1 MSSSFRPSVDEQT
14 LSKRSEF
21 YVIEYGKRKEK
32 DMIRSMT
39 GFGRDHRII
48 DGREYLVEIR
58 SVNSRYY
65 EFNAK
70 LPRQYMF
77 LEEKLKSLVKS
88 KMSRGKVE
96 VSLSIYNIGSIET
109 AVSVNDAVVE
119 NYINVLRATGEKFGL
134 KDDLTMSTVFRMTD
148 AFTIVRAETDEDKIW
163 AAVKET
169 AEAALERF
177 VAMREAE
184 GAKMKEDVLEKLAN
198 IEKMTLQVCEY
209 APETVTAYRERLFAK
224 MQEILENKQID
235 EQRILLEAGIYAE
248 KIAVDEETVR
258 LKSHF
263 VQFRD
268 MMNSDE
274 PIGRKLD
281 FLVQEMNREVNTTGS
296 KAQDLRI
303 TRLVVDMKSE
313 IEKIREQIQNI
324 E

>member
-1 MSSSFRPSVDEQT
+1 
-14 LSKRSEF
+14 
-21 YVIEYGKRKEK
+21 
-32 DMIRSMT
+32 MIRSMT

-48 DGREYLVEIR
+48 DGKEYLVEIR

-96 VSLSIYNIGSIET
+96 VSLSIYNIAAAET
-109 AVSVNDAVVE
+109 AVSVNDGVVE
-119 NYINVLRATGEKFGL
+119 NYLKVLRAAGEKFGL
-134 KDDLTMSTVFRMTD
+134 QDDLTLSSVFRMTD
-148 AFTIVRAETDEDKIW
+148 AFTVVRAETDEDKIW

-177 VAMREAE
+177 VSMRETE
-184 GAKMKEDVLEKLAN
+184 GVKMRDDILEKLAN
-198 IEKMTLQVCEY
+198 IEKMTEQVCEY
-209 APETVTAYRERLFAK
+209 APETVTAYREKLFAK

-263 VQFRD
+263 VQFRG

-274 PIGRKLD
+274 PVGRKLD

-296 KAQDLRI
+296 KAQDIRI

>member
-1 MSSSFRPSVDEQT
+1 
-14 LSKRSEF
+14 
-21 YVIEYGKRKEK
+21 
-32 DMIRSMT
+32 MIRSMT

-48 DGREYLVEIR
+48 DGREYLIEIR

-77 LEEKLKSLVKS
+77 LEEKLKSLVKAGI
-88 KMSRGKVE
+88 SRGKVE
-96 VSLSIYNIGSIET
+96 VSLSIYNIGTSET
-109 AVSVNDAVVE
+109 SVTVNEGVVE
-119 NYINVLRATGEKFGL
+119 NYLNVLRAAGEKFGL
-134 KDDLTMSTVFRMTD
+134 TDDLTVSTIFRMTD
-148 AFTIVRAETDEDKIW
+148 AFSVVRAEADEDKIW

-169 AEAALERF
+169 AEAALAKF
-177 VAMREAE
+177 IAMRETE
-184 GAKMKEDVLEKLAN
+184 GAKMKDDILEKLSN
-198 IEKMTLQVCEY
+198 IEKMTEKVCEY

-235 EQRILLEAGIYAE
+235 EQRIMLEAGIYAE

-281 FLVQEMNREVNTTGS
+281 FLVQEINREVNTTGS
-296 KAQDLRI
+296 KAQDLRV

>member
-1 MSSSFRPSVDEQT
+1 
-14 LSKRSEF
+14 
-21 YVIEYGKRKEK
+21 
-32 DMIRSMT
+32 MIRSMT

-48 DGREYLVEIR
+48 DGKEYLVEIR

-96 VSLSIYNIGSIET
+96 VSLSIYNIAAAET
-109 AVSVNDAVVE
+109 AVSVNDGVVE
-119 NYINVLRATGEKFGL
+119 NYLKVLRDTGEKFGL
-134 KDDLTMSTVFRMTD
+134 QDDITLSTIFRMTD
-148 AFTIVRAETDEDKIW
+148 AFTVVRAETDEEKIW
-163 AAVKET
+163 QAVRET

-177 VAMREAE
+177 VSMREAE
-184 GAKMKEDVLEKLAN
+184 GVKMKEDVLEKLAN

-209 APETVTAYRERLFAK
+209 APETVKAYREKLYAK

-296 KAQDLRI
+296 KAQDIRI

>member
-1 MSSSFRPSVDEQT
+1 
-14 LSKRSEF
+14 
-21 YVIEYGKRKEK
+21 
-32 DMIRSMT
+32 MIRSMT

-48 DGREYLVEIR
+48 DGREYLIEIR

-77 LEEKLKSLVKS
+77 LEEKLKSLVKAGI
-88 KMSRGKVE
+88 SRGKVE
-96 VSLSIYNIGSIET
+96 VSLSIYNIGTSET
-109 AVSVNDAVVE
+109 SVTVNEGVVE
-119 NYINVLRATGEKFGL
+119 NYLSGLRSAGEKFGL
-134 KDDLTMSTVFRMTD
+134 TDDLTVSTIFRMTD
-148 AFTIVRAETDEDKIW
+148 AFSVVRAEADEDKIW

-169 AEAALERF
+169 AEAALAKF
-177 VAMREAE
+177 IAMRETE
-184 GAKMKEDVLEKLAN
+184 GAKMKDDILEKLSN
-198 IEKMTLQVCEY
+198 VEKMTEKVCEY

-281 FLVQEMNREVNTTGS
+281 FLVQEINREVNTTGS
-296 KAQDLRI
+296 KAQDLRV

>member
-1 MSSSFRPSVDEQT
+1 
-14 LSKRSEF
+14 
-21 YVIEYGKRKEK
+21 
-32 DMIRSMT
+32 MIRSMT

-88 KMSRGKVE
+88 KISRGKVE

-148 AFTIVRAETDEDKIW
+148 AFTIVRAETDEEKIW

-169 AEAALERF
+169 AEAALEKF

-184 GAKMKEDVLEKLAN
+184 GAKMRDDVLEKLAN

-209 APETVTAYRERLFAK
+209 APETVAAYREKLFAK

-268 MMNSDE
+268 MMNADE

>member
-1 MSSSFRPSVDEQT
+1 
-14 LSKRSEF
+14 
-21 YVIEYGKRKEK
+21 
-32 DMIRSMT
+32 MIRSMT

-77 LEEKLKSLVKS
+77 LEEKLKSLVKAGI
-88 KMSRGKVE
+88 SRGKVE
-96 VSLSIYNIGSIET
+96 VSLSIYNIGTSET
-109 AVSVNDAVVE
+109 SVTVNEGVVE
-119 NYINVLRATGEKFGL
+119 NYLNVLRAAGEKFGL
-134 KDDLTMSTVFRMTD
+134 TDDLTVSTIFRMTD
-148 AFTIVRAETDEDKIW
+148 AFSVVRAEADEDKIW

-169 AEAALERF
+169 AEAALAKF
-177 VAMREAE
+177 IAMRETE
-184 GAKMKEDVLEKLAN
+184 GAKMKDDILEKLSN
-198 IEKMTLQVCEY
+198 IEKMTEKVCEY
-209 APETVTAYRERLFAK
+209 APETVTAYRERLFVK

-281 FLVQEMNREVNTTGS
+281 FLVQEINREVNTTGS
-296 KAQDLRI
+296 KAQDLRV

>member
-1 MSSSFRPSVDEQT
+1 
-14 LSKRSEF
+14 
-21 YVIEYGKRKEK
+21 
-32 DMIRSMT
+32 MIRSMT

-70 LPRQYMF
+70 LPRTYNY
-77 LEEKLKSLVKS
+77 LEEKLKTLVKS

-96 VSLSIYNIGSIET
+96 VSLSIYNITANET
-109 AVSVNDAVVE
+109 QVSLNDGVVQ
-119 NYINVLRATGEKFGL
+119 NYLEVLRAAGQKYSLT
-134 KDDLTMSTVFRMTD
+134 DDLSVSTIFRMQD
-148 AFTIVRAETDEDKIW
+148 AFNVVRAEADEASIW
-163 AAVKET
+163 EAVKET

-184 GAKMKEDVLEKLAN
+184 GAKMKEDILEKLAN
-198 IEKMTLQVCEY
+198 VEKMTLTVCEY
-209 APETVTAYRERLFAK
+209 APETVAAYRERLFAK
-224 MQEILENKQID
+224 MSEILENKQID
-235 EQRILLEAGIYAE
+235 EQRILLEAGLFAE
-248 KIAVDEETVR
+248 KVAVDEETVR
-258 LKSHF
+258 MKSHF

-268 MMNSDE
+268 MMTADE
-274 PIGRKLD
+274 PVGRKLD

-296 KAQDLRI
+296 KAQDVRI
-303 TRLVVDMKSE
+303 TKLVVDMKSE

>member
-1 MSSSFRPSVDEQT
+1 
-14 LSKRSEF
+14 
-21 YVIEYGKRKEK
+21 
-32 DMIRSMT
+32 MIRSMT

-70 LPRQYMF
+70 LPRTYNY

-88 KMSRGKVE
+88 RMSRGKVE
-96 VSLSIYNIGSIET
+96 VSLSIYNITANET
-109 AVSVNDAVVE
+109 AVSLNDGVVQ
-119 NYINVLRATGEKFGL
+119 NYLEVLRAAGQKYSLT
-134 KDDLTMSTVFRMTD
+134 DDLSVSTIFRMQD
-148 AFTIVRAETDEDKIW
+148 AFNVVRAEADEEQIW

-169 AEAALERF
+169 AEAALARF
-177 VAMREAE
+177 VSMRETE
-184 GAKMKEDVLEKLAN
+184 GAKMKDDILEKLEN
-198 IEKMTLQVCEY
+198 VEKMTEQVCGY
-209 APETVTAYRERLFAK
+209 APETVNAYREKLFAK
-224 MQEILENKQID
+224 MQEILDNKQID
-235 EQRILLEAGIYAE
+235 EQRILLEAGLFAE

-296 KAQDLRI
+296 KAQDIRI

>member
-1 MSSSFRPSVDEQT
+1 
-14 LSKRSEF
+14 
-21 YVIEYGKRKEK
+21 
-32 DMIRSMT
+32 MT

-48 DGREYLVEIR
+48 DGREYLIEIR

-77 LEEKLKSLVKS
+77 LEEKLKSLVKAGI
-88 KMSRGKVE
+88 SRGKVE
-96 VSLSIYNIGSIET
+96 VSLSIYNIGTSET
-109 AVSVNDAVVE
+109 SVTVNEGVVE
-119 NYINVLRATGEKFGL
+119 NYLNVLRSAGEKFGL
-134 KDDLTMSTVFRMTD
+134 TDDLTVSTIFRMTD
-148 AFTIVRAETDEDKIW
+148 AFSVVRAEADEDKIW

-169 AEAALERF
+169 AEAALAKF
-177 VAMREAE
+177 IAMRETE
-184 GAKMKEDVLEKLAN
+184 GAKMKDDILEKLSN
-198 IEKMTLQVCEY
+198 VEKMTEKVCEY

-235 EQRILLEAGIYAE
+235 EQRILLEAGIHAE

-281 FLVQEMNREVNTTGS
+281 FLVQEINREVNTTGS
-296 KAQDLRI
+296 KAQDLRV

>member
-1 MSSSFRPSVDEQT
+1 
-14 LSKRSEF
+14 
-21 YVIEYGKRKEK
+21 
-32 DMIRSMT
+32 MIRSMT

-48 DGREYLVEIR
+48 DGREYLIEIR

-77 LEEKLKSLVKS
+77 LEEKLKSLVKAGI
-88 KMSRGKVE
+88 SRGKVE
-96 VSLSIYNIGSIET
+96 VSLSIYNIGTSET
-109 AVSVNDAVVE
+109 SVTVNEGVVE
-119 NYINVLRATGEKFGL
+119 NYLNVLRSAGEKFGL
-134 KDDLTMSTVFRMTD
+134 TDDLTVSTIFRMTD
-148 AFTIVRAETDEDKIW
+148 AFSVVRAEADEDKIW

-169 AEAALERF
+169 AEAALAKF
-177 VAMREAE
+177 IAMRETE
-184 GAKMKEDVLEKLAN
+184 GAKMKDDILEKLSN
-198 IEKMTLQVCEY
+198 VEKMTEKVCKY

-281 FLVQEMNREVNTTGS
+281 FLVQEINREVNTTGS
-296 KAQDLRI
+296 KAQDLRV

>member
-1 MSSSFRPSVDEQT
+1 
-14 LSKRSEF
+14 
-21 YVIEYGKRKEK
+21 
-32 DMIRSMT
+32 MIRSMT

-70 LPRQYMF
+70 LPRTYNY

-88 KMSRGKVE
+88 RMSRGKVE
-96 VSLSIYNIGSIET
+96 VSLSIYNIAANET
-109 AVSVNDAVVE
+109 AVSLNDGVVQ
-119 NYINVLRATGEKFGL
+119 NYLEVLRAAGQKYSLT
-134 KDDLTMSTVFRMTD
+134 DDLSVSTIFRMQD
-148 AFTIVRAETDEDKIW
+148 AFNVVRAEADEEQIW

-169 AEAALERF
+169 AEAALARF
-177 VAMREAE
+177 VSMRETE
-184 GAKMKEDVLEKLAN
+184 GAKMKDDILEKLEN
-198 IEKMTLQVCEY
+198 VEKMTEQVCGY
-209 APETVTAYRERLFAK
+209 APETVNAYREKLFAK
-224 MQEILENKQID
+224 MQEILDNKQID
-235 EQRILLEAGIYAE
+235 EQRILLEAGLFAE

-263 VQFRD
+263 VQFRE

-296 KAQDLRI
+296 KAQDIRI

>member
-1 MSSSFRPSVDEQT
+1 
-14 LSKRSEF
+14 
-21 YVIEYGKRKEK
+21 
-32 DMIRSMT
+32 MIRSMT

-48 DGREYLVEIR
+48 DGKEYLVEIR

-88 KMSRGKVE
+88 KMSRGKGE
-96 VSLSIYNIGSIET
+96 VSLSIYNITSNDT
-109 AVSVNDAVVE
+109 AVSINDGVVE
-119 NYINVLRATGEKFGL
+119 NYINVLRAAGEKFGL
-134 KDDLTMSTVFRMTD
+134 SDDLSVSTIFRMTD
-148 AFTIVRAETDEDKIW
+148 AFNIVRAEADEDKIW
-163 AAVKET
+163 ENVKLTAET
-169 AEAALERF
+169 ALDKF
-177 VAMREAE
+177 VQMRETE
-184 GAKMKEDVLEKLAN
+184 GAKRKDDILEKLAN
-198 IEKMTLQVCEY
+198 VEAMTAKVIEY
-209 APETVTAYRERLFAK
+209 APETVTAYREKLFAK

-281 FLVQEMNREVNTTGS
+281 FLVQEINREVNTTGS
-296 KAQDLRI
+296 KAQDLRV

>member
-1 MSSSFRPSVDEQT
+1 
-14 LSKRSEF
+14 
-21 YVIEYGKRKEK
+21 
-32 DMIRSMT
+32 MT

-48 DGREYLVEIR
+48 DGKEYLVEIR

-70 LPRQYMF
+70 LPRSYAY

-88 KMSRGKVE
+88 RMSRGKVE
-96 VSLSIYNIGSIET
+96 VSLSIYNISSSET
-109 AVSVNDAVVE
+109 QVSLNDGVVQ
-119 NYINVLRATGEKFGL
+119 NYLEVLRAAGQKYSLT
-134 KDDLTMSTVFRMTD
+134 DDISVSTIFRMQD
-148 AFTIVRAETDEDKIW
+148 AFNVVRAEADEDRIW

-177 VAMREAE
+177 VAMRETE
-184 GAKMKEDVLEKLAN
+184 GVKMKEDILEKLAN
-198 IEKMTLQVCEY
+198 VEKMTEQVCEY
-209 APETVTAYRERLFAK
+209 APQTVTAYRERLFAK

-235 EQRILLEAGIYAE
+235 EQRILLEAGLFAE

-268 MMNSDE
+268 MMNADE

-281 FLVQEMNREVNTTGS
+281 FLVQEINREVNTTGS
-296 KAQDLRI
+296 KAQDVRI
-303 TRLVVDMKSE
+303 TKLVVDMKSE

>member
-1 MSSSFRPSVDEQT
+1 
-14 LSKRSEF
+14 
-21 YVIEYGKRKEK
+21 
-32 DMIRSMT
+32 MIRSMT

-77 LEEKLKSLVKS
+77 LEEKLKSLVKAGI
-88 KMSRGKVE
+88 SRGKVE
-96 VSLSIYNIGSIET
+96 VSLSIYNIGTSET
-109 AVSVNDAVVE
+109 SVTVNEGVVE
-119 NYINVLRATGEKFGL
+119 NYLNVLRAAGEKFGL
-134 KDDLTMSTVFRMTD
+134 TDDLTVSTIFRMTD
-148 AFTIVRAETDEDKIW
+148 AFSVVRAEADEDKIW

-169 AEAALERF
+169 AEAALAKF
-177 VAMREAE
+177 IAMRETE
-184 GAKMKEDVLEKLAN
+184 GAKMKDDILEKLSN
-198 IEKMTLQVCEY
+198 IEKMTEKVCEY

-281 FLVQEMNREVNTTGS
+281 FLVQEINREVNTTGS
-296 KAQDLRI
+296 KAQDLRV

>member
-1 MSSSFRPSVDEQT
+1 
-14 LSKRSEF
+14 
-21 YVIEYGKRKEK
+21 
-32 DMIRSMT
+32 MIRSMT

-184 GAKMKEDVLEKLAN
+184 GVKMKEDVLEKLAN

-209 APETVTAYRERLFAK
+209 APETVTSYREKLFAK

>member
-1 MSSSFRPSVDEQT
+1 
-14 LSKRSEF
+14 
-21 YVIEYGKRKEK
+21 
-32 DMIRSMT
+32 MIRSMT

-48 DGREYLVEIR
+48 DGREYLIEIR

-77 LEEKLKSLVKS
+77 LEEKLKSLVKAGI
-88 KMSRGKVE
+88 SRGKVE
-96 VSLSIYNIGSIET
+96 VSLSIYNIGTSET
-109 AVSVNDAVVE
+109 SVTVNEGVVE
-119 NYINVLRATGEKFGL
+119 NYLNVLRSAGEKFGL
-134 KDDLTMSTVFRMTD
+134 TDDLTVSTIFRMTD
-148 AFTIVRAETDEDKIW
+148 AFSVVRAEADEDKSW

-169 AEAALERF
+169 AEAALAKF
-177 VAMREAE
+177 IDMRETA
-184 GAKMKEDVLEKLAN
+184 GAKMKDDILEKLSN
-198 IEKMTLQVCEY
+198 VEKMTEKVCEY

-281 FLVQEMNREVNTTGS
+281 FLVQEINREVNTTGS
-296 KAQDLRI
+296 KAQDLRV

>member
-1 MSSSFRPSVDEQT
+1 MQ
-14 LSKRSEF
+14 
-21 YVIEYGKRKEK
+21 KRKEQK
-32 DMIRSMT
+32 MIRSMT

-119 NYINVLRATGEKFGL
+119 NYINVLRGTGEKFGL

-148 AFTIVRAETDEDKIW
+148 AFTIVRAETDEEKIW

-169 AEAALERF
+169 AEAALDKF

-184 GAKMKEDVLEKLAN
+184 GAKMRDDVLEKLAN

-209 APETVTAYRERLFAK
+209 APETVTAYREKLYAK

-235 EQRILLEAGIYAE
+235 EQRILMEAGIYAE

>member
-1 MSSSFRPSVDEQT
+1 
-14 LSKRSEF
+14 
-21 YVIEYGKRKEK
+21 
-32 DMIRSMT
+32 MT

-184 GAKMKEDVLEKLAN
+184 GVKMKEDVLEKLAN

-209 APETVTAYRERLFAK
+209 APETVTAYREKLFAK

-258 LKSHF
+258 LKRHF
-263 VQFRD
+263 VQFSD

>member
-1 MSSSFRPSVDEQT
+1 
-14 LSKRSEF
+14 
-21 YVIEYGKRKEK
+21 
-32 DMIRSMT
+32 MIRSMT

-77 LEEKLKSLVKS
+77 LEEKLKSLVKAGI
-88 KMSRGKVE
+88 SRGKVE
-96 VSLSIYNIGSIET
+96 VSLSIYNIGTSET
-109 AVSVNDAVVE
+109 SVSVNEGVVE
-119 NYINVLRATGEKFGL
+119 NYLNVLRAAGDKFGL
-134 KDDLTMSTVFRMTD
+134 TDDLTVSTIFRMTD
-148 AFTIVRAETDEDKIW
+148 AFCVVRAEADEDKIW

-169 AEAALERF
+169 AEAALARF
-177 VAMREAE
+177 ISMRETE
-184 GAKMKEDVLEKLAN
+184 GAKMKDDILEKLSN
-198 IEKMTLQVCEY
+198 VEKMTEKVCEY
-209 APETVTAYRERLFAK
+209 APETVTAYREKLFTK

-268 MMNSDE
+268 MMNADD

-281 FLVQEMNREVNTTGS
+281 FLVQEINREVNTTGS
-296 KAQDLRI
+296 KAQDLRV

>member
-1 MSSSFRPSVDEQT
+1 
-14 LSKRSEF
+14 
-21 YVIEYGKRKEK
+21 
-32 DMIRSMT
+32 MIRSMT

-70 LPRQYMF
+70 LPRQYMY

-96 VSLSIYNIGSIET
+96 VSLSIYNISSSET
-109 AVSVNDAVVE
+109 SVAINDAVVE
-119 NYINVLRATGEKFGL
+119 NYVNVLRSAGEKFGL
-134 KDDLTMSTVFRMTD
+134 SDDLSVSTIFRMTD
-148 AFTIVRAETDEDKIW
+148 AFNIVRAEADEELIW

-169 AEAALERF
+169 AEAALDRF

-184 GAKMKEDVLEKLAN
+184 GAKMKDDILEKLGN
-198 IEKMTLQVCEY
+198 VEKMTEKVCEY
-209 APETVTAYRERLFAK
+209 APGTVAAYREKLFAK
-224 MQEILENKQID
+224 MQEILEDKQID
-235 EQRILLEAGIYAE
+235 EQRSLLEAGIFAE

-268 MMNSDE
+268 MMQADE

-296 KAQDLRI
+296 KAQDVRI

>member
-1 MSSSFRPSVDEQT
+1 
-14 LSKRSEF
+14 
-21 YVIEYGKRKEK
+21 
-32 DMIRSMT
+32 MIRSMT

-48 DGREYLVEIR
+48 EGREYLVEIR

-77 LEEKLKSLVKS
+77 LEEKLKSLVKAGI
-88 KMSRGKVE
+88 SRGKVE
-96 VSLSIYNIGSIET
+96 VSLSIYNIGTSET
-109 AVSVNDAVVE
+109 SVTVNEGVVE
-119 NYINVLRATGEKFGL
+119 NYLNVLRAAGDKFGL
-134 KDDLTMSTVFRMTD
+134 TDDLTVSTIFRMTD
-148 AFTIVRAETDEDKIW
+148 AFSVIRAEADEDKIW

-169 AEAALERF
+169 AEAALAKF
-177 VAMREAE
+177 IQMRETE
-184 GAKMKEDVLEKLAN
+184 GAKMKEDILEKLSN
-198 IEKMTLQVCEY
+198 VEKMTDKVCEY
-209 APETVTAYRERLFAK
+209 APETVTAYREKLFAK

-263 VQFRD
+263 VQFRE
-268 MMNSDE
+268 MMNADD

-281 FLVQEMNREVNTTGS
+281 FLVQEINREVNTTGS
-296 KAQDLRI
+296 KAQDLRV

>member
-1 MSSSFRPSVDEQT
+1 
-14 LSKRSEF
+14 
-21 YVIEYGKRKEK
+21 
-32 DMIRSMT
+32 MIRSMT

-48 DGREYLVEIR
+48 DGKEYLVEIR

-77 LEEKLKSLVKS
+77 LEEKLKSLVKAGI
-88 KMSRGKVE
+88 SRGKVE
-96 VSLSIYNIGSIET
+96 VSLSIYNIGTSET
-109 AVSVNDAVVE
+109 SVSVNEGVVE
-119 NYINVLRATGEKFGL
+119 NYLNVLRAAGDKFGL
-134 KDDLTMSTVFRMTD
+134 TDDLTVSTIFRMTD
-148 AFTIVRAETDEDKIW
+148 AFCVVRAEADEDKIW
-163 AAVKET
+163 VAVKET
-169 AEAALERF
+169 AEAALARF
-177 VAMREAE
+177 ISMRETE
-184 GAKMKEDVLEKLAN
+184 GAKMKDDILEKLSN
-198 IEKMTLQVCEY
+198 VEKMTEKVCEY
-209 APETVTAYRERLFAK
+209 APETVTAYREKLFTK

-268 MMNSDE
+268 MMNADE

-281 FLVQEMNREVNTTGS
+281 FLVQEINREVNTTGS
-296 KAQDLRI
+296 KAQDLRV

>member
-1 MSSSFRPSVDEQT
+1 
-14 LSKRSEF
+14 
-21 YVIEYGKRKEK
+21 
-32 DMIRSMT
+32 MT

-48 DGREYLVEIR
+48 DGREYLIEIR

-77 LEEKLKSLVKS
+77 LEEKLKSLVKAGI
-88 KMSRGKVE
+88 SRGKVE
-96 VSLSIYNIGSIET
+96 VSLSIYNIGTSET
-109 AVSVNDAVVE
+109 SVTVNEGVVE
-119 NYINVLRATGEKFGL
+119 NYLNVLRSAGEKFGL
-134 KDDLTMSTVFRMTD
+134 TDDLTVSTIFRMTD
-148 AFTIVRAETDEDKIW
+148 AFSVVRAEADEDKIW

-169 AEAALERF
+169 AEAALAKF
-177 VAMREAE
+177 IAMRETE
-184 GAKMKEDVLEKLAN
+184 GAKMKDDILEKLSN
-198 IEKMTLQVCEY
+198 VEKMTEKVCKY

-281 FLVQEMNREVNTTGS
+281 FLVQEINREVNTTGS
-296 KAQDLRI
+296 KAQDLRV

>member
-1 MSSSFRPSVDEQT
+1 
-14 LSKRSEF
+14 
-21 YVIEYGKRKEK
+21 
-32 DMIRSMT
+32 MIRSMT

-48 DGREYLVEIR
+48 DGKEYLVEIR

-70 LPRQYMF
+70 LPRSYAY

-88 KMSRGKVE
+88 RMSRGKVE
-96 VSLSIYNIGSIET
+96 VSLSIYNISSSET
-109 AVSVNDAVVE
+109 QVSLNDGVVQ
-119 NYINVLRATGEKFGL
+119 NYLEVLRAAGQKYSLT
-134 KDDLTMSTVFRMTD
+134 DDISVSTIFRMQD
-148 AFTIVRAETDEDKIW
+148 AFNVVRAEADEDRIW

-177 VAMREAE
+177 VAMRETE
-184 GAKMKEDVLEKLAN
+184 GVKMKEDILEKLAN
-198 IEKMTLQVCEY
+198 VEKMTEQVCEY
-209 APETVTAYRERLFAK
+209 APQTVTAYRERLFAK

-235 EQRILLEAGIYAE
+235 EQRILLEAGLFAE

-268 MMNSDE
+268 MMNADE

-281 FLVQEMNREVNTTGS
+281 FLVQEINREVNTTGS
-296 KAQDLRI
+296 KAQDVRI
-303 TRLVVDMKSE
+303 TKLVVDMKSE

>member
-1 MSSSFRPSVDEQT
+1 
-14 LSKRSEF
+14 
-21 YVIEYGKRKEK
+21 
-32 DMIRSMT
+32 MIRSMT

-163 AAVKET
+163 DAVKET

-184 GAKMKEDVLEKLAN
+184 GVKMKEDVLEKLAN

-209 APETVTAYRERLFAK
+209 APETVTAYREKLFAK

>member
-1 MSSSFRPSVDEQT
+1 
-14 LSKRSEF
+14 
-21 YVIEYGKRKEK
+21 
-32 DMIRSMT
+32 MIRSMT

-48 DGREYLVEIR
+48 DGKEYLVEIR

-65 EFNAK
+65 EFTAK

-88 KMSRGKVE
+88 KMRRGKVE
-96 VSLSIYNIGSIET
+96 ISLSIYNISSAET
-109 AVSVNDAVVE
+109 TVKINDSVVE
-119 NYINVLRATGEKFGL
+119 NYIDELRKAGGKFGL
-134 KDDLTMSTVFRMTD
+134 MDDLTLSSVFRMTD
-148 AFTIVRAETDEDKIW
+148 AFNIVRAEADEDKIW

-169 AEAALERF
+169 AEAALARF
-177 VAMREAE
+177 VEMRETE
-184 GAKMKEDVLEKLAN
+184 GAKMKEDVLAKLAN
-198 IEKMTLQVCEY
+198 IEKMTEQVCEY
-209 APETVTAYRERLFAK
+209 SPETVKAYREKLFAK
-224 MQEILENKQID
+224 MQEILDSKQID

-268 MMNSDE
+268 MMNADE

-296 KAQDLRI
+296 KAQDIRI

>member
-1 MSSSFRPSVDEQT
+1 
-14 LSKRSEF
+14 
-21 YVIEYGKRKEK
+21 
-32 DMIRSMT
+32 MIRSMT

-119 NYINVLRATGEKFGL
+119 NYIKVLRETGEKFGL
-134 KDDLTMSTVFRMTD
+134 TDDLSVSTVFRMTD
-148 AFTIVRAETDEDKIW
+148 AFTIVRADTDEDKIW

-177 VAMREAE
+177 VAMRETE
-184 GAKMKEDVLEKLAN
+184 GAKMKEDILEKLAN
-198 IEKMTLQVCEY
+198 IEKMTLQVCEF
-209 APETVTAYRERLFAK
+209 APETVAAYREKLYAK

-235 EQRILLEAGIYAE
+235 DQRILLEAGIYAE

>member
-1 MSSSFRPSVDEQT
+1 
-14 LSKRSEF
+14 
-21 YVIEYGKRKEK
+21 
-32 DMIRSMT
+32 MIRSMT

-209 APETVTAYRERLFAK
+209 APETVTAYREKLFAK
-224 MQEILENKQID
+224 MQEILDNKQID

>member
-1 MSSSFRPSVDEQT
+1 
-14 LSKRSEF
+14 
-21 YVIEYGKRKEK
+21 
-32 DMIRSMT
+32 MT

-48 DGREYLVEIR
+48 DGREYLIEIR

-77 LEEKLKSLVKS
+77 LEEKLKSLVKVGI
-88 KMSRGKVE
+88 SRGKVE
-96 VSLSIYNIGSIET
+96 VSLSIYNIGTSET
-109 AVSVNDAVVE
+109 SVTVNEGVVE
-119 NYINVLRATGEKFGL
+119 NYLNVLRSAGEKFGL
-134 KDDLTMSTVFRMTD
+134 TDDLTVSTIFRMTD
-148 AFTIVRAETDEDKIW
+148 AFSVVRAEADEDKIW

-169 AEAALERF
+169 AEAALAKF
-177 VAMREAE
+177 IDMRETE
-184 GAKMKEDVLEKLAN
+184 GAKMKDDILEKLSN
-198 IEKMTLQVCEY
+198 VEKMTEKVCEY

-281 FLVQEMNREVNTTGS
+281 FLVQEINREVNTTGS
-296 KAQDLRI
+296 KAQDLRV

>member
-1 MSSSFRPSVDEQT
+1 
-14 LSKRSEF
+14 
-21 YVIEYGKRKEK
+21 
-32 DMIRSMT
+32 MT

-184 GAKMKEDVLEKLAN
+184 GVKMKEDVLEKLAN

-209 APETVTAYRERLFAK
+209 APETVTAYREKLFAK

>member
-1 MSSSFRPSVDEQT
+1 
-14 LSKRSEF
+14 
-21 YVIEYGKRKEK
+21 
-32 DMIRSMT
+32 MIRSMT

-48 DGREYLVEIR
+48 DGKEYLVEIR

-96 VSLSIYNIGSIET
+96 VSLSIYNIAAAET
-109 AVSVNDAVVE
+109 AVSVNDGVVE
-119 NYINVLRATGEKFGL
+119 NYLNVLRAAGEKFGL
-134 KDDLTMSTVFRMTD
+134 QDDLTLSSVFRMTD
-148 AFTIVRAETDEDKIW
+148 AFTVVRAETDEDKIW

-177 VAMREAE
+177 VSMRETE
-184 GAKMKEDVLEKLAN
+184 GVKMRDDILEKLAN
-198 IEKMTLQVCEY
+198 IEKMTEQVCEY
-209 APETVTAYRERLFAK
+209 APETVTAYREKLFAK

-274 PIGRKLD
+274 PVGRKLD

-296 KAQDLRI
+296 KAQDIRI